1 MKKSFTLIEILV
13 VIVIIGILS
22 AFIIVGM
29 SGVSQK
35 ATIAKGQ
42 AFANSLKNALLI
54 NLVSEWK
61 FDELATATN
70 GATIADTW
78 SGGNNGTLSTGD
90 ANDKLRTG
98 ASCVSGK
105 CLEFD
110 GTNDYVNCG
119 AGTNLDITGALAI
132 SVWVYPKTNSA
143 FGGIVIKGGDDK
155 FQLVARNDGYF
166 EIYVENS
173 SGTGQAL
180 STVPI
185 TVNAWQH
192 LAAIFNP
199 TAQYLYLYKNGA
211 ETKVSCT
218 IGSLRSNSTDF
229 YIGRYSVYYFNGLVD
244 EVRIYNAAVSA
255 SQIQQDY
262 FLGLNNLFRVGEI
275 AESEY
280 LENVLE
286 FKQSLANNN

>member
-22 AFIIVGM
+22 AFIIVSM

-42 AFANSLKNALLI
+42 AFGNSLKNALMI
-54 NLVSEWK
+54 NLVSEWRL
-61 FDELATATN
+61 DETSGTAVS
-70 GATIADTW
+70 DTW
-78 SGGNNGTLSTGD
+78 GGGNNGTWSGPAGTYTSPSW
-90 ANDKLRTG
+90 RT
-98 ASCVSGK
+98 ASECVSGG
-105 CLEFD
+105 CLAFD
-110 GTNDYVNCG
+110 GTDDYVNCG

-132 SVWVYPKTNSA
+132 SIWVYPKTNSA
-143 FGGIVIKGGDDK
+143 FGGIVIKGIDDK

-166 EIYVENS
+166 EIYVENG
-173 SGTGQAL
+173 SGVGQAL

-229 YIGRYSVYYFNGLVD
+229 YIGRYSAYYFNGLVD
-244 EVRIYNAAVSA
+244 EVRIYNAATSA

-262 FLGLNNLFRVGEI
+262 FFGLNNLFRKREI
-275 AESEY
+275 TESEY

-286 FKQSLANNN
+286 LKQSLANNN